1 MLLQMKGY
9 KALQQ
14 QQIQAFQSYL
24 KQAIILENK
33 TNYPTGP
40 PKIILPSF
48 EQYGLWLLENKQ
60 FAEACAQFDKALL
73 RMPKRSQSLVG
84 KMRALR
90 ALNQASKALEVQHE
104 IEQLFMEA
112 DSSAQMVLGL

>member
-1 MLLQMKGY
+1 
-9 KALQQ
+9 
-14 QQIQAFQSYL
+14 
-24 KQAIILENK
+24 
-33 TNYPTGP
+33 
-40 PKIILPSF
+40 
-48 EQYGLWLLENKQ
+48 
-60 FAEACAQFDKALL
+60 
-73 RMPKRSQSLVG
+73 MPKRSQSLVG